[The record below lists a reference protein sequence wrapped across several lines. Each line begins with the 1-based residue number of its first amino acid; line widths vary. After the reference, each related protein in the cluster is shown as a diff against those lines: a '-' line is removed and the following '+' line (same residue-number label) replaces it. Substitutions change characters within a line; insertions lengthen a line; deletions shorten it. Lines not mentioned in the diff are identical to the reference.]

1 MEVCLPF
8 ELNLTLVR
16 RVFLRRSEILS
27 TFSRHQVIVYSIF
40 YPILKLSLK
49 GILSYNGKV
58 KKMIKHYISDR
69 PQCFFPIC
77 FILEFTIKTF
87 NKWLNRWR
95 QVFFMQI
102 FSVDDLGFQQ
112 HSK

>member
-8 ELNLTLVR
+8 DLNLTLVR
-16 RVFLRRSEILS
+16 RVFLTRSEILS

-40 YPILKLSLK
+40 CPILKLSLK

-77 FILEFTIKTF
+77 FILEFTITITIKLF

-95 QVFFMQI
+95 
-102 FSVDDLGFQQ
+102 
-112 HSK
+112 